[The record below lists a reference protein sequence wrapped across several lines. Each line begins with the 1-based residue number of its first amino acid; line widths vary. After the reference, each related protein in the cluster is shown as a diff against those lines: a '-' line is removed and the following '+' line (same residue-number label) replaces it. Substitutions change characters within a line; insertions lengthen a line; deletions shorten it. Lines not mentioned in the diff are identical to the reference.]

1 MIAADDALSAAELG
15 PWSRKYEI
23 DQKFGKA
30 INLLSDFAKDFALE
44 NLMSDL
50 NIGGNDTGEVKMG
63 DKSKS
68 ATTIL
73 RALKD
78 NLYSNVKFPPV
89 SITLN
94 ANGTLANGP

>member
-30 INLLSDFAKDFALE
+30 IDLLSDFAKDFALE

-68 ATTIL
+68 ATIIL
-73 RALKD
+73 QALKND
-78 NLYSNVKFPPV
+78 LHSIVKFLSV
-89 SITLN
+89 SLSLN
-94 ANGTLANGP
+94 ADRILANGL